1 MRAVCALMECRTLGI
16 HISEIF
22 AQFTFL
28 IERHHILAFIPRAA
42 NIALMYKREAIAHGM
57 IIVGTELVW
66 IILTESNGS
75 NLDE

>member
-1 MRAVCALMECRTLGI
+1 MECRTLGI

-22 AQFTFL
+22 AQFAFL
-28 IERHHILAFIPRAA
+28 IERHHMLA
-42 NIALMYKREAIAHGM
+42 NIALVYKRETIAHGM